1 MSTGDQ
7 ENCALAF
14 GMRREEIHDVIVVKR
29 KSGGAQFL
37 RVGGEVQFPAENSR
51 LELGRAVTAISESG
65 NNLRQI
71 GKKEKIDA
79 RIRGKF
85 LLQT

>member
-1 MSTGDQ
+1 MQMKMPPSWT
-7 ENCALAF
+7 NWRTATRSA
-14 GMRREEIHDVIVVKR
+14 
-29 KSGGAQFL
+29 
-37 RVGGEVQFPAENSR
+37 AENSR